1 MHVSP
6 RASDPQ
12 ASSVSDTTRPSREL
26 LFVLIAAWALVIV
39 RCFVFTAYEHSFF
52 DSDQAVFALMAKHII
67 EGRAFPV
74 FMYGQ
79 TYLLA
84 LDSYMSVPFFLAF
97 GPTVAAMRLA
107 LMTMNGVI
115 ATTLIVALVRWGG
128 LRPLYALAAS
138 MFFTFAPPLT
148 GASLVEACGNIG
160 QFLYIVL
167 LFLLRRRALWFGLVL
182 AIGFLYR
189 EFTIF
194 AVPMLLIGDL
204 WQRRIFT
211 GERLRFWL
219 VAFAACL
226 ATWQSLQAL
235 KPYSDM
241 MGPGTRGQLI
251 RGEGGSQ
258 IGNISDRVAIVPSA
272 LPGRTL
278 AMVRD
283 HLPKLMGTRRSLHL
297 IASQGRDWLFW
308 PISLGLAAA
317 LLRAAWLAR
326 RPGTLDRAAFGWYL
340 IGVGATAAAAYIA
353 TRPAQPFIDRYAL
366 LAIYLPVGVV
376 AVYLATEG
384 RLAGR
389 LAILALVAVWSASS
403 GVDHA
408 AQIAR
413 YWGGREPDELRVLA
427 GALADRRIH
436 VAEAGYWRAY
446 KISFITREQVKV
458 ASTDVVRI
466 DEYQRLANE
475 AGDGLIR
482 IAESPCTGG
491 EQVGGWYLCPTKN

>member
-6 RASDPQ
+6 RATDPQ
-12 ASSVSDTTRPSREL
+12 ISSAPVTSRLSREL
-26 LFVLIAAWALVIV
+26 LFVLVAAWALVIA
-39 RCFVFTAYEHSFF
+39 RCFVFVAYEHSFF
-52 DSDQAVFALMAKHII
+52 DSDQAVFGLMAKHIV

-84 LDSYMSVPFFLAF
+84 LDSYVSVPFFLVF
-97 GPTVAAMRLA
+97 GPTVMAMRLA

-115 ATTLIVALVRWGG
+115 ATAVILGLVRWGG

-138 MFFTFAPPLT
+138 AFFTFAPPLT
-148 GASLVEACGNIG
+148 GAALVEACGNIG

-167 LFLLRRRALWFGLVL
+167 LFFLRRRALWFGFVL
-182 AIGFLYR
+182 AVGFSYR

-194 AVPMLLIGDL
+194 AVPVLLLGDL
-204 WQRRIFT
+204 WQRRLLT
-211 GERLRFWL
+211 AERLRFWL
-219 VAFAACL
+219 VAAAACL
-226 ATWQSLQAL
+226 ATWQSFQAL

-241 MGPGTRGQLI
+241 MGPGTRGELI

-258 IGNISDRVAIVPSA
+258 IGNISDRVAIIPSA
-272 LPGRTL
+272 LPGRAL

-283 HLPKLMGTRRSLHL
+283 HIPKLIGAKRTLHL
-297 IASQGRDWLFW
+297 IANQGRDWLFW
-308 PISLGLAAA
+308 PMSLGLAAA
-317 LLRAAWLAR
+317 LLRTAWLAR
-326 RPGTLDRAAFGWYL
+326 RAGTLDRTAFGWYL
-340 IGVGATAAAAYIA
+340 MGVGAAAAAAYIA
-353 TRPAQPFIDRYAL
+353 TRPAEPFVDRYAL
-366 LAIYLPVGVV
+366 LAIYLPMGIVS
-376 AVYLATEG
+376 VYLGSESSRIG
-384 RLAGR
+384 RSIMLG
-389 LAILALVAVWSASS
+389 LVLVWAASS

-408 AQIAR
+408 AQVAR
-413 YWGGREPDELRVLA
+413 YWGGREPDELQVLA
-427 GALADRRIH
+427 KALADRQVH

-475 AGDGLIR
+475 AGDRLIR
-482 IAESPCTGG
+482 IAETPCAGG
-491 EQVGGWYLCPTKN
+491 EQVSGWYLCPTKN